1 MIYNINDMKLIVG
14 LGNPGFQYE
23 NTRHNVGFMVID
35 EIAKKLNLN
44 INQKK
49 FDSLLFV
56 NSDFILLKPLTFMNL
71 SGKAVK
77 SVVDFFKID
86 TSDIIIVCDD
96 LDIKLGQAKIKIS
109 NSSAG
114 HNGIKSIIEKLE
126 TSNFYRLKIG
136 IGRPENKEIKL
147 SSYVLGKFNSTEKK
161 VIDKVIDKSAEAII
175 SIIYNDI
182 NYVVNLFNQKG
193 KDEWN

>member
-35 EIAKKLNLN
+35 EIAKKMNLN

-86 TSDIIIVCDD
+86 ISDIIIVCDD

-136 IGRPENKEIKL
+136 IGRPENKETKL
-147 SSYVLGKFNSTEKK
+147 SSYVLGKFNSIEKK

>member
-1 MIYNINDMKLIVG
+1 MKLIVG

-35 EIAKKLNLN
+35 EIAKKMNLN

-86 TSDIIIVCDD
+86 ISDIIIVCDD

-136 IGRPENKEIKL
+136 IGRPENKETKL

>member
-86 TSDIIIVCDD
+86 ISDIIIVCDD

-136 IGRPENKEIKL
+136 IGRPENKETKL

-193 KDEWN
+193 KDE

>member
-136 IGRPENKEIKL
+136 IGRPENKETKL

-193 KDEWN
+193 KDE

>member
-1 MIYNINDMKLIVG
+1 MIYNIIMKLIVG
-14 LGNPGFQYE
+14 LGNPGYQYT

-35 EIAKKLNLN
+35 EIAKKLNIN
-44 INQKK
+44 IIQKK

-77 SVVDFFKID
+77 LIVDFFKVDI
-86 TSDIIIVCDD
+86 SDIIIVCDD

-114 HNGIKSIIEKLE
+114 HNGIKSIIEKLG
-126 TSNFYRLKIG
+126 TSNFYRMKIG
-136 IGRPENKEIKL
+136 IGRPENRDYKL
-147 SSYVLGKFNSTEKK
+147 SSYVLGKFEPKEQK
-161 VIDKVIDKSAEAII
+161 IIEKVIDKSAEALI

-193 KDEWN
+193 KDEWS

>member
-35 EIAKKLNLN
+35 EIAKKMNLN

-86 TSDIIIVCDD
+86 ISDIIIVCDD

-136 IGRPENKEIKL
+136 IGRPENKETKL

>member
-35 EIAKKLNLN
+35 EIAKKMNLN

-86 TSDIIIVCDD
+86 ISDIIIVCDD

-136 IGRPENKEIKL
+136 IGRPENKETKL

-193 KDEWN
+193 KDE

>member
-1 MIYNINDMKLIVG
+1 MIYNINNMKLIVG
-14 LGNPGFQYE
+14 LGNPGYQYT

-86 TSDIIIVCDD
+86 ISDVIIVCDD

-114 HNGIKSIIEKLE
+114 HNGIKSVIEKLG
-126 TSNFYRLKIG
+126 TSDFYRMKIG
-136 IGRPENKEIKL
+136 IGRPENKDYKL
-147 SSYVLGKFNSTEKK
+147 SSYVLGKFDPAEQKK
-161 VIDKVIDKSAEAII
+161 IDKVIDKSAEAII
-175 SIIYNDI
+175 SIVYNDI

>member
-86 TSDIIIVCDD
+86 ISDIIIVCDD

-136 IGRPENKEIKL
+136 IGRPENKETKL

>member
-86 TSDIIIVCDD
+86 ISDIIIVCDD

-136 IGRPENKEIKL
+136 IGRPENKETKL
-147 SSYVLGKFNSTEKK
+147 SSYVLGKFNSTEK
-161 VIDKVIDKSAEAII
+161 KVIDKSAEAII

>member
-86 TSDIIIVCDD
+86 ISDVIIVCDD

-114 HNGIKSIIEKLE
+114 HNGIKSVIEKLG
-126 TSNFYRLKIG
+126 TSDFYRMKIG
-136 IGRPENKEIKL
+136 IGRPENKDYKL
-147 SSYVLGKFNSTEKK
+147 SSYVLGKFDPAEQKK
-161 VIDKVIDKSAEAII
+161 IDKVIDKSAEAII
-175 SIIYNDI
+175 SIVYNDI

-193 KDEWN
+193 KDE